1 MKKLLLTTALAGAMI
16 STSAMAQTTI
26 SGGMIISYG
35 ATSEK
40 GAAGAVATSSKRSFG
55 QETQLNLANKGKLN
69 VGGLNYEAGFSLEFD
84 ANDLAGTSTSFKSV
98 MNENAYIDLIAG
110 TTRFSFGIDHLN
122 DSDRNTVPVVGESFR
137 GTGALGGVTV
147 STNAIGGNIN
157 TSAAQGFNVQQTL
170 PGIGRITLGYNPT
183 ATCSS
188 TDAAGCGSADTS
200 ITEGNEG
207 SAYSYLFELIDLGT
221 KGLNVEY
228 MHSEQQKKIGSTT
241 TPTRDAK
248 SISYGARYTA
258 GPLSVGAMR
267 HEFTHGNATVEKN
280 KQSEIGLAYTVG
292 NLSYGVTYGKVTSNL
307 ANTVDEK
314 MTGVG
319 IGYNL
324 GPVAAKVG
332 VSRHKDVGGS
342 SGADADVVKFK
353 LTTAF

>member
-26 SGGMIISYG
+26 SGGMTMSYG

-40 GAAGAVATSSKRSFG
+40 GAAGVAVNSSKRSFG

-84 ANDLAGTSTSFKSV
+84 ANDVASSTAFKSI

-110 TTRFSFGIDHLN
+110 STRISFGIDHLN
-122 DSDRNTVPVVGESFR
+122 DSDRNTVPVVGEAFR
-137 GTGALGGVTV
+137 GTGALGGLST

-157 TSAAQGFNVQQTL
+157 TAAAQGFNVQQTL

-183 ATCSS
+183 ASCSS
-188 TDAAGCGSADTS
+188 ADPAGCGSADTS

-207 SAYSYLFELIDLGT
+207 SAYSYLIELINLRAT
-221 KGLNVEY
+221 GLNVEY
-228 MHSEQQKKIGSTT
+228 MHSEQQQKIGSTT
-241 TPTRDAK
+241 SPRRDAK

-292 NLSYGVTYGKVTSNL
+292 NLSYGVTYGKVDSNL

-332 VSRHKDVGGS
+332 LSKHKDVGGTA
-342 SGADADVVKFK
+342 GADADVVKFK